1 LFAVAVLAVVGTATA
16 SSGPAQDAK
25 PPASQPTV
33 SIVGVAYT
41 VIDIQVP
48 LAPATD
54 DPAFLSRVQA
64 ALQPNL
70 GELQRCYEGRLDAGQ
85 DLNGTM
91 AMEYV
96 ISPAGKFVDGCL
108 ADVDGVVQMYD
119 SDLGDCIRDL
129 SVATRYPRWPE
140 REAPSRAVTVTY
152 RFSPPLTAG
161 AGSASGPR

>member
-1 LFAVAVLAVVGTATA
+1 MHSFAPLTRLAVLAVAVLAVVATATA
-16 SSGPAQDAK
+16 SPGPTTHAK
-25 PPASQPTV
+25 ALASQPTV

-41 VIDIQVP
+41 VLDTPVP

-54 DPAFLSRVQA
+54 DPAFLPRVQA
-64 ALQPNL
+64 ALQPHL

-108 ADVDGVVQMYD
+108 ADVEGVVQMYD

-129 SVATRYPRWPE
+129 SVATRYPRWAE
-140 REAPSRAVTVTY
+140 GEAPSRAVTVTY
-152 RFSPPLTAG
+152 QFSQ
-161 AGSASGPR
+161 R